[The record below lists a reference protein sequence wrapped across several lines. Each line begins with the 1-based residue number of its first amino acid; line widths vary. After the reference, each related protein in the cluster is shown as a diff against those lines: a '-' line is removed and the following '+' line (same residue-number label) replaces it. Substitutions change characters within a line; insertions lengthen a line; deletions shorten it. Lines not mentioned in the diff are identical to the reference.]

1 MTTLVLNPKKE
12 KEENTIIKNWMIFG
26 NA

>member
-12 KEENTIIKNWMIFG
+12 KEENTIVKNWMIFG

>member
-12 KEENTIIKNWMIFG
+12 KEKNTIVKNWMIFG